1 MILRRLVDASPVSI
15 EPDRRHSI
23 GSDHAIVHAEVF
35 SSGHRRLRWGND
47 SRARWVVGELPSCI
61 IVDDE
66 DVANLAR
73 ECTRPRRTCAFTDD
87 QATRDAISVAKC
99 SKSPTD
105 WKHVHKL
112 RRKARDVWK
121 KTRLQQ
127 IVQGSWEDFRQL
139 QNEKKRKRGWW
150 GNMLAEK
157 SSATLTAEV
166 QQHLE
171 SKMVDPKMSAWDAR
185 LEELITSV
193 RTEDEFVDF
202 SILELREELQGM
214 KCKSAVGPDG
224 IGVHLLRTMASHDDL
239 GPQLLD
245 LINYIVRTQAVPSSW
260 NVSFLALL
268 AKVEQPAGPG
278 DLRPICVSSAFNKL
292 VNRLVCSRTL
302 PLLRRGSRVSAC
314 GKGRQAADLIG
325 AISRVRDVVHE
336 WKSPALICK
345 LDVAGAFDRVDRQKV
360 AEPLIQRLTSCHVS
374 RELRYLLT
382 QLRTH
387 ELVGKV
393 PGGQCISFSPNN
405 GIKQG
410 APESAEIFGL
420 VIDAMLSEL
429 TASRHWKKFG
439 ESLPGLDVEIMFY
452 QDDIFILDK
461 ELGMLGRRI
470 RVIDKCLQR
479 AGLRLAT
486 NKTKI
491 IASAAYMGHRSVK
504 IGDDVFQIAPLSESV
519 KVLGVSFSFGETP
532 SQQAQE
538 LLSRTRASA
547 AAHRDVLTAKGA
559 WVKKLYMIKML
570 VESRFS
576 WTAGAL
582 HWSAEDLRCA
592 NLLQLH
598 VLRTAFGLC
607 RKRDESWVDW
617 NSRTMRFLR
626 AWLVSHGYPRWS
638 EKILGLQFSLHGHW
652 ARKVNRNIPPCL
664 SMHNMALLLWR
675 VTLVVWFETSGGTSD
690 DEWESSWRTG
700 QNFGSWQTWDE
711 TWDEPTPSSWPS
723 SSSWQTPSSSSTQP
737 VLPACSSSASSWGH
751 AEYVAWMSAAWDEEI
766 TAAAQ
771 LRIWQEEIE
780 EEESARLASVPSPED
795 LPLPAAL
802 VALDVQPGDRGANQ
816 PDWLEAVMD
825 KRVLRGGRR
834 LGCFPVGFGGDGAP
848 PPPGGST
855 PSSSS
860 ASSSSC
866 SAPTLSSCLPGSS
879 GPSSSSSR
887 NAPSITPSSATTP
900 SSSQDSVTSLDNV
913 DWEEG
918 VTQRWGVFRPGRDRW
933 HNPDGTVK
941 RNTLPSVPEERPGE
955 NIEPFEVVDVG
966 QREEETTVKAVTF
979 YGDRFEVRANRGNLP
994 SMGDEVST
1002 TAGEDETSEE
1012 HELEGEP
1019 DNATSSSDAA
1029 CTPPTLG
1036 FWHHGV
1042 WVDRPR
1048 TMEEQRRHVGGRGMR
1063 RTLKREA
1070 RMASYFK
1077 GDWKPKWLCDYIAQK
1092 AERERASSSA
1102 DPVLEI
1108 TEPPAECPPAAHP
1121 SDTDD
1126 GEPTNQNQWSHLGWW
1141 TQAEWDSWWKWNG
1154 MDDFRNK
1161 NFGNLVRD
1169 EYLVLHVLAFVL
1181 PGSVHWPDNLSWDE
1195 FLRLLTF
1202 IFLSLD
1208 AVPNVCERLAL
1219 GLWLHWGEL
1228 ACTPCL
1234 GRRVWDEHYHYF
1246 LFEMR
1251 MELSNAEV
1259 ATLQE
1264 AAVPQQTIRRLQAM
1278 MEALDRHQAED
1289 RGPEARW
1296 ALGCLLRRLDEGL
1309 QALDAALGVM
1319 ARRLVPR
1326 GYLPVRRYPVDEGTR
1341 WHIYS
1346 WARAYRDDLSH
1357 ILDRHLQTGL
1367 IPDDAVFPDS
1377 GRPIQAP
1384 SSPSVVASEAQAST
1398 PREAVSITD
1407 DAASPDNDSSDESGE
1422 EEATQ
1427 PSLNSSWARN
1437 DTGQLVH
1444 VEPASP
1450 SDLPRGPPP
1459 AVPVNAPVT
1468 TADERTGSNQAVS
1481 ESTGE
1486 PTQIERALRGELLG
1500 IWREPVTGEIGNTLS
1515 SSSSNAVGAVATM
1528 GGVVAPLLPGNQE
1541 VILGDG
1547 VGPDDHDPVPVTVS
1561 VNVAEREGTTR
1572 EFEDPS
1578 TTNPEYEAEMATN

>member
-1 MILRRLVDASPVSI
+1 
-15 EPDRRHSI
+15 
-23 GSDHAIVHAEVF
+23 
-35 SSGHRRLRWGND
+35 
-47 SRARWVVGELPSCI
+47 
-61 IVDDE
+61 
-66 DVANLAR
+66 
-73 ECTRPRRTCAFTDD
+73 
-87 QATRDAISVAKC
+87 
-99 SKSPTD
+99 
-105 WKHVHKL
+105 
-112 RRKARDVWK
+112 
-121 KTRLQQ
+121 
-127 IVQGSWEDFRQL
+127 
-139 QNEKKRKRGWW
+139 
-150 GNMLAEK
+150 
-157 SSATLTAEV
+157 
-166 QQHLE
+166 
-171 SKMVDPKMSAWDAR
+171 
-185 LEELITSV
+185 
-193 RTEDEFVDF
+193 
-202 SILELREELQGM
+202 
-214 KCKSAVGPDG
+214 
-224 IGVHLLRTMASHDDL
+224 
-239 GPQLLD
+239 
-245 LINYIVRTQAVPSSW
+245 
-260 NVSFLALL
+260 
-268 AKVEQPAGPG
+268 
-278 DLRPICVSSAFNKL
+278 
-292 VNRLVCSRTL
+292 
-302 PLLRRGSRVSAC
+302 
-314 GKGRQAADLIG
+314 
-325 AISRVRDVVHE
+325 
-336 WKSPALICK
+336 
-345 LDVAGAFDRVDRQKV
+345 
-360 AEPLIQRLTSCHVS
+360 
-374 RELRYLLT
+374 
-382 QLRTH
+382 
-387 ELVGKV
+387 
-393 PGGQCISFSPNN
+393 
-405 GIKQG
+405 
-410 APESAEIFGL
+410 
-420 VIDAMLSEL
+420 
-429 TASRHWKKFG
+429 
-439 ESLPGLDVEIMFY
+439 
-452 QDDIFILDK
+452 
-461 ELGMLGRRI
+461 
-470 RVIDKCLQR
+470 
-479 AGLRLAT
+479 
-486 NKTKI
+486 
-491 IASAAYMGHRSVK
+491 
-504 IGDDVFQIAPLSESV
+504 
-519 KVLGVSFSFGETP
+519 
-532 SQQAQE
+532 
-538 LLSRTRASA
+538 
-547 AAHRDVLTAKGA
+547 
-559 WVKKLYMIKML
+559 
-570 VESRFS
+570 
-576 WTAGAL
+576 
-582 HWSAEDLRCA
+582 
-592 NLLQLH
+592 
-598 VLRTAFGLC
+598 
-607 RKRDESWVDW
+607 
-617 NSRTMRFLR
+617 
-626 AWLVSHGYPRWS
+626 
-638 EKILGLQFSLHGHW
+638 
-652 ARKVNRNIPPCL
+652 
-664 SMHNMALLLWR
+664 
-675 VTLVVWFETSGGTSD
+675 
-690 DEWESSWRTG
+690 
-700 QNFGSWQTWDE
+700 
-711 TWDEPTPSSWPS
+711 
-723 SSSWQTPSSSSTQP
+723 
-737 VLPACSSSASSWGH
+737 
-751 AEYVAWMSAAWDEEI
+751 MSAAWDEEI

-933 HNPDGTVK
+933 HNPDGTIK

-1154 MDDFRNK
+1154 MVEPSCTAPSSCTSTTTTSTSYTSRTLRTISGTRTSATS
-1161 NFGNLVRD
+1161 FGMSTSCCTSSPSCSLAPCTGRTTSPGMNSSGCLPSFSCPWMLCPMSASASPLASGYTGVNWLV
-1169 EYLVLHVLAFVL
+1169 HLAWGDGCGTSTTTTSSSFPPNYGL
-1181 PGSVHWPDNLSWDE
+1181 GPDVHP
-1195 FLRLLTF
+1195 
-1202 IFLSLD
+1202 
-1208 AVPNVCERLAL
+1208 VPPLQ
-1219 GLWLHWGEL
+1219 
-1228 ACTPCL
+1228 
-1234 GRRVWDEHYHYF
+1234 
-1246 LFEMR
+1246 EMR